1 MAKRGSIIQDDDTSE
16 INISPMIDM
25 VFILLIFFIVTT
37 VFVQEPGVEVTRAP
51 ANTAHQLE
59 RNSILI
65 AVTSTGAVYYGG
77 SEVGVSSLRSLIQRF
92 MQENP
97 EMPVIIEADIQ
108 SPAQTVIRILEQ
120 AKLGSAKNI
129 HISTAKR
136 RQS

>member
-1 MAKRGSIIQDDDTSE
+1 MAKRGSIVQDDDMSE